1 MVGERR
7 APNSSIKGEENVVKL
22 RLVPPTRT
30 RTAIGDEISGTG
42 WSPETAVP
50 FAQTLSVGTLA
61 RGVEPPRPS
70 PEPASC
76 FRLSGHEFFV
86 FIFFFLEKSDAIFNT
101 YD

>member
-7 APNSSIKGEENVVKL
+7 APNSSIKGEENVLKL

-50 FAQTLSVGTLA
+50 FAQTLSVGTL
-61 RGVEPPRPS
+61 
-70 PEPASC
+70 
-76 FRLSGHEFFV
+76 V
-86 FIFFFLEKSDAIFNT
+86 FIFFFLERNQMQFLIHMIKP
-101 YD
+101 